1 MRVKSEVSMKCF
13 FKAHGNLWL
22 AVSLVLFLV
31 AGTHALAQ
39 TKKGEPE
46 LRTVHGS
53 VVDDGENPAPTSV
66 VYLMNAKTQAV
77 RTYIA
82 DDAANY
88 RFAGLDPNVDY
99 QIHAEHNGAASS
111 TRTISSFDTR
121 HDITLILKLSRKK

>member
-1 MRVKSEVSMKCF
+1 MKSLS
-13 FKAHGNLWL
+13 KARAGLLL
-22 AVSLVLFLV
+22 AMGFVLFLA
-31 AGTHALAQ
+31 AGYPSIAQ

-82 DDAANY
+82 DDGGNY

-99 QIHAEHNGAASS
+99 QIHAEHNGTASS

>member
-1 MRVKSEVSMKCF
+1 MKCF
-13 FKAHGNLWL
+13 FKARRNLWL
-22 AVSLVLFLV
+22 VVSLVAFLA
-31 AGTHALAQ
+31 AGTHVLAQ

-66 VYLMNAKTQAV
+66 VYLRNAKTQAV

-82 DDAANY
+82 DD
-88 RFAGLDPNVDY
+88 GVDY
-99 QIHAEHNGAASS
+99 QIHAEHSGATSS

>member
-1 MRVKSEVSMKCF
+1 MKCIS
-13 FKAHGNLWL
+13 L
-22 AVSLVLFLV
+22 ARTGFLV
-31 AGTHALAQ
+31 MLGLVVFLSAGARGFAQ
-39 TKKGEPE
+39 NKKGEPE

-53 VVDDGENPAPTSV
+53 VVDDADNPAPTSV

-88 RFAGLDPNVDY
+88 RFSGLDPNVDY
-99 QIHAEHNGAASS
+99 QIHAEHNDSESS

-121 HDITLILKLSRKK
+121 HDIPLTLKLSRKKGAH

>member
-1 MRVKSEVSMKCF
+1 MKCF

-22 AVSLVLFLV
+22 AVTLIVFLA
-31 AGTHALAQ
+31 AGTHVLAQ

-82 DDAANY
+82 DDGGNY